1 MSYSSKKAPGRD
13 SVADLTNAKSDLN
26 KDVKVSG
33 KESNQEQ
40 FTGTGAR
47 SVTPSATSGGAGK
60 RYSEVDR
67 EVGTRVQM
75 ATNSKG
81 STTLKDALNTYRS
94 KTYPAVQNP
103 DPVKDRSGVNK
114 APGRR
119 SQTTAPTSI

>member
-1 MSYSSKKAPGRD
+1 MSYSSKKAPGRQ
-13 SVADLTNAKSDLN
+13 SVADLTNANSQKSSI
-26 KDVKVSG
+26 KASG

-40 FTGTGAR
+40 FTGTGSK
-47 SVTPSATSGGAGK
+47 SVKPAAVSGGAGK

-75 ATNSKG
+75 AQNGKG
-81 STTLKDALNTYRS
+81 SGTLKDALNTYRS

-103 DPVKDRSGVNK
+103 DGVRNRSGVNK

-119 SQTTAPTSI
+119 SPTTAPTSI